1 MLAAAV
7 PFYPAAQDDAVVSI
21 TAALR
26 ARRFQQALD
35 QARAARR
42 ASPKE
47 VRILVLEGMALT
59 GLRKD
64 ADALTVLKTAMEM
77 APDYVPALEAAV
89 EIEYRQGK
97 PEATAHLQRL
107 LVLHPGEPTAHAML
121 GALAWKHSDCGSAV
135 QHFGQAG
142 AAIAAQPDALREFG
156 ACLVKMKRPEEA
168 AGVFRQLMAVR
179 PDDRRAR
186 YSLAVALMDAARF
199 RDAIAALE
207 PLTGASHPDPHPDP
221 IALELTST
229 AHEALGE
236 TPQAVAVLRQAVLL
250 DPRNVNLYLDFASLS
265 FTHQSFE
272 VGIDMIDAGLTQIPD
287 SGALYLARGVLYVQL
302 AEYAKADADFDQAER
317 LNPDRALGS
326 AARGLS
332 QIQQNNLD
340 QALVTVRSQL
350 KVTPNDEFLHYVLAE
365 LLSRQGAQPGSPEFQ
380 QALDAAR
387 EAVRLKPD
395 FVLARDVL
403 SRLYLQ
409 AGEVEPA
416 IEQCRLVLRDN
427 PSDEMALYR
436 LIRALQSSGRPDVP
450 AEVPAL
456 LKRFTA
462 LRNEARRRE
471 AQESQYRLV
480 EDKPAGAGK

>member
-1 MLAAAV
+1 LLLAAAM
-7 PFYPAAQDDAVVSI
+7 PSYAANDEDAVRAI

-26 ARRFQQALD
+26 ARHFQQALD
-35 QARAARR
+35 LARAAGRT
-42 ASPKE
+42 SPKE
-47 VRILVLEGMALT
+47 VRILVLEGVALT

-64 ADALTVLKTAMEM
+64 VEALTVLKAAMEIS
-77 APDYVPALEAAV
+77 PDYLPALEAAV

-97 PEATAHLQRL
+97 PEAAAHLQRL
-107 LVLHPGEPTAHAML
+107 LALRPAEPTAHAML
-121 GALAWKHSDCGSAV
+121 GALAWKQADCGSAV
-135 QHFGQAG
+135 QHFTQAA

-168 AGVFRQLMAVR
+168 AGVFRQLVALR
-179 PDDRRAR
+179 PEDRRAR
-186 YSLAVALMDAARF
+186 YSLAVSLMDAMRF

-207 PLTGASHPDPHPDP
+207 ALAGARSPDPV
-221 IALELTST
+221 ALELTST

-265 FTHQSFE
+265 FTHQSFA
-272 VGIDMIDAGLTQIPD
+272 VGIDMIGAGLAQLPD

-302 AEYAKADADFDQAER
+302 AEYTKADADFDKAER
-317 LNPDRALGS
+317 LDPAHALGS
-326 AARGLS
+326 AARGLA

-340 QALVTVRSQL
+340 QALVTVRAQL
-350 KVTPNDEFLHYVLAE
+350 KVNPRDEFLYYVLAE

-380 QALDAAR
+380 QALDAASQ
-387 EAVRLKPD
+387 AVRLKSD

-409 AGEVEPA
+409 AGDVEKA
-416 IEQCRLVLRDN
+416 IEQCRLALRDQ

-436 LIRALQSSGRPDVP
+436 LVRALQSSGRQDAQ

-462 LRNEARRRE
+462 IREQARQREAR
-471 AQESQYRLV
+471 ESQYRLV
-480 EDKPAGAGK
+480 EETPAGARK